1 LNLSQNAFEIAKHIV
16 VPETK
21 HSVTFLAQTT
31 ISYRIRGRPVV
42 LSTID
47 FNNQK
52 SFTAH
57 EIADI
62 AAYRL
67 LSHKFMSID
76 LSVANAIPENNF
88 RVV

>member
-1 LNLSQNAFEIAKHIV
+1 
-16 VPETK
+16 
-21 HSVTFLAQTT
+21 
-31 ISYRIRGRPVV
+31 V

-67 LSHKFMSID
+67 LPHKFMSID